1 MRSRLAP
8 ALVLAVLSLALPAPA
23 LAGGTVGHVRFA
35 TDTYASFPSYD
46 QSAQRHGFVILHA
59 WQRDRMQALKAAN
72 PSLRVLV
79 YKNLS
84 FSNYMNNAG
93 FASVGVP
100 APEADRDHPEWFLLN
115 TSGERFT
122 SSSHQWSWAMDVGSS
137 SYQQR
142 WADNVIAELQS
153 GGWDGVFIDD
163 TNPTMKYHYTPSAVA
178 KYPSDD
184 AYSAATRSALATIG
198 PRVRAAGKL
207 AIANIGSWPGY
218 PATARDWLQFLDGG
232 LDEMFLKWGNG
243 AGDGYGDLRRWET
256 QLDEL
261 KAADRSG
268 KFFLA
273 ITHSDPTDAEAARY
287 GFATMLLGS
296 NGMGYYALAHDY
308 TGETWFPEY
317 DYDLGAPLGPETVDT
332 SGVHRRAFER
342 GLVLVNP
349 TGHAESVEFGGTYA
363 GSGLERATGATMA
376 PKSGLVLRGE
386 RPDAPPAPQP
396 PPPITV
402 LATAPGPHQ
411 VELRW
416 TGPVRKGVRYR
427 VRRNGRA
434 VRVVRRRHLRDRRL
448 RPGHGYRYSIVA
460 IGRRGQKLRRSRLVR
475 IRTTRAR
482 PRLVSAAA
490 VPARTLHATLSTG
503 PRRWKRAY
511 LERRVDGRWR
521 RLTRPVRP
529 RTSMWFRLP
538 RGGPGPVR
546 VAVEAAAGRALCSG
560 PVR

>member
-1 MRSRLAP
+1 
-8 ALVLAVLSLALPAPA
+8 
-23 LAGGTVGHVRFA
+23 VRFA
-35 TDTYASFPSYD
+35 IDTHASFPSYD
-46 QSAQRHGFVILHA
+46 QTARRHGFVVLHA

-72 PSLRVLV
+72 PGLRVLV

-84 FSNYMNNAG
+84 FSNYMGNSG
-93 FASVGVP
+93 YSSVGVP
-100 APEADRDHPEWFLLN
+100 AAEADRDHPEWFLLN
-115 TSGERFT
+115 TAGERFN
-122 SSSHQWSWAMDVGSS
+122 SWSHSWSWAMDVGSAT
-137 SYQQR
+137 YQQR

-153 GGWDGVFIDD
+153 QGWDGVFMDD
-163 TNPTMKYHYTPSAVA
+163 TNPTMKYHYTPSEVA

-218 PATARDWLQFLDGG
+218 PGTARDWLQFIDGG
-232 LDEMFLKWGNG
+232 LDEMFLKWGNDS
-243 AGDGYGDLRRWET
+243 GDGYGDRRRWET

-261 KAADRSG
+261 KAADRAG
-268 KFFLA
+268 KFFLGV
-273 ITHSDPTDAEAARY
+273 THSDPTDAGAARFGY
-287 GFATMLLGS
+287 ATMLLGS

-317 DYDLGAPLGPETVDT
+317 DYDLGAPLGPEKVES

-349 TGHAESVEFGGTYA
+349 TDRAETVDFGGTYA
-363 GSGLERATGATMA
+363 GSGLDRAKGATM
-376 PKSGLVLRGE
+376 PPTTGLVLRGE
-386 RPDAPPAPQP
+386 GPEKAPPATTA

-411 VELRW
+411 VDLRW

-427 VRRNGRA
+427 VKRNNRA
-434 VRVVRRRHLRDRRL
+434 IRVVRGRHLRDRRL
-448 RPGHGYRYSIVA
+448 RPGRRYRYRVVA
-460 IGRRGQKLRRSRLVR
+460 IGRGGRKLRRSRLVR
-475 IRTTRAR
+475 MRTTPAP

-490 VPARTLHATLSTG
+490 TRRSMLHATLSTR
-503 PRRWKRAY
+503 PHRWKRAY

-529 RTSMWFRLP
+529 RMSMWFRLP
-538 RGGPGPVR
+538 RGMRAPVR
-546 VAVEAAAGRALCSG
+546 VAVEQAAGHTLRSRPL
-560 PVR
+560 R

>member
-1 MRSRLAP
+1 MRHRLVP
-8 ALVLAVLSLALPAPA
+8 ALVLAALVLPASA
-23 LAGGTVGHVRFA
+23 SAGGTVGHVRFA
-35 TDTYASFPSYD
+35 IDTHASFPSYD
-46 QSAQRHGFVILHA
+46 QTARRHGFVILHA

-72 PSLRVLV
+72 PALRVLV

-84 FSNYMNNAG
+84 FSNYMNNSG
-93 FASVGVP
+93 YSSVGVP
-100 APEADRDHPEWFLLN
+100 AAEADRDHPEWFLLN

-122 SSSHQWSWAMDVGSS
+122 SWSHSWSWAMDVGSS

-153 GGWDGVFIDD
+153 QGWDGVFIDD
-163 TNPTMKYHYTPSAVA
+163 TNPTMRYHYTPSAIA

-184 AYSAATRSALATIG
+184 AYSAATRSAVATIG

-207 AIANIGSWPGY
+207 AIANIGSWAGY
-218 PATARDWLQFLDGG
+218 PATARDWLQFVDGG
-232 LDEMFLKWGNG
+232 LDEMFIKWGNR
-243 AGDGYGDLRRWET
+243 AGDGYGGLGRWET

-261 KAADRSG
+261 KAADRRG

-273 ITHSDPTDAEAARY
+273 IAHSDPTDAGAARY
-287 GFATMLLGS
+287 GYATMLLGS
-296 NGMGYYALAHDY
+296 NGMGYFALAHDY
-308 TGETWFPEY
+308 TDETWFPEY
-317 DYDLGAPLGPETVDT
+317 DYDLGAPLGPETVDA

-349 TGHAESVEFGGTYA
+349 TDHAESVAFGGTYA
-363 GSGLERATGATMA
+363 GSGLDRATGATMA
-376 PKSGLVLRGE
+376 PNSGLVLRGE
-386 RPDAPPAPQP
+386 RPEDAPPATTV

-411 VELRW
+411 VGLRW
-416 TGPVRKGVRYR
+416 TGPVRKGIRYR
-427 VRRNGRA
+427 VTRNGRA
-434 VRVVRRRHLRDRRL
+434 IRVVRQRHLRDRRL
-448 RPGHGYRYSIVA
+448 RPGHRYRYRVVA
-460 IGRRGQKLRRSRLVR
+460 IGQRGRKLRRSRMVR
-475 IRTTRAR
+475 IRTTAAR

-490 VPARTLHATLSTG
+490 APARTLHATLSTG

-546 VAVEAAAGRALCSG
+546 VAVEPAAGRALRSG